1 MGENARVK
9 REVQEAKT
17 QVGEEKQEVVQDST
31 KMAAK
36 GLDSLLE
43 ADDLLVKEAKEDL
56 SSQGKLEL

>member
-17 QVGEEKQEVVQDST
+17 QAGEEKQEVVQDST

-43 ADDLLVKEAKEDL
+43 TDDLLVKEDL